1 MKNEHSASS
10 PKNYGFACKKFPRPV
25 PDTVNPITMNTPT
38 DYTLFG
44 HAVTRRMFYWSIF
57 LCPGLA
63 LMIYLS
69 TRSRV
74 DGNLKL
80 ET

>member
-1 MKNEHSASS
+1 
-10 PKNYGFACKKFPRPV
+10 
-25 PDTVNPITMNTPT
+25 MNTPT

-63 LMIYLS
+63 LMIWLS
-69 TRSRV
+69 TRSR
-74 DGNLKL
+74 GTSNANLGGL
-80 ET
+80 SSS

>member
-1 MKNEHSASS
+1 M
-10 PKNYGFACKKFPRPV
+10 
-25 PDTVNPITMNTPT
+25 NPITMNTPT
-38 DYTLFG
+38 EYTLFG

-74 DGNLKL
+74 EGDLRP